1 MSGASRSKHS
11 THARAQES
19 DLGDPCLHNC
29 PGSQLPVYARVG
41 DNTVCA
47 FNSLLLDLVE
57 SEQMPSSLWD
67 YLGSMGVV
75 LQETLVQ

>member
-1 MSGASRSKHS
+1 M
-11 THARAQES
+11 
-19 DLGDPCLHNC
+19 
-29 PGSQLPVYARVG
+29 
-41 DNTVCA
+41 CA